1 MHNLNSGRTWQTP
14 VTITMHYMKWI
25 WKKEEEEEEKKKV
38 GHDIV
43 QQIIGL
49 QYTIKESEQL
59 LFTLSMD

>member
-1 MHNLNSGRTWQTP
+1 
-14 VTITMHYMKWI
+14 MHYMKWI
-25 WKKEEEEEEKKKV
+25 WKEEEEEKKKV